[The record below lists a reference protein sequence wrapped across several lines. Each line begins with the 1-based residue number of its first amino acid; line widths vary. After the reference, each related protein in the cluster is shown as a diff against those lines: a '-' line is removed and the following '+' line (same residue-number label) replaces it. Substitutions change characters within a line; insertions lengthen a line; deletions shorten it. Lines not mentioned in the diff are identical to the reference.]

1 MDTLDSV
8 SMRQRQHDTL
18 ERRREALVGELRR
31 LPNLMRGTV
40 YEPERKCGRASCG
53 CASGGP
59 RHPTVRLTVNVG
71 GKTRTRYVRKE
82 ERAKVEAMIAAYR
95 DLWRLVGELTE
106 VNLALL
112 NAEPPTR
119 TS

>member
-1 MDTLDSV
+1 
-8 SMRQRQHDTL
+8 MRQRQHDVL
-18 ERRREALVGELRR
+18 ERRRAALLGEMHS

-40 YEPERKCGRASCG
+40 CERQRKCGRASCT
-53 CASGGP
+53 CATGGP
-59 RHPTVRLTVNVG
+59 RHPGVQLTVNLQ

-82 ERAKVEAMIAAYR
+82 ERAAIEAMIASYR

-112 NAEPPTR
+112 HADPPKR